1 MEEKIVRQLNW
12 VYYGVMVAA
21 IIVLTIMYYVR
32 SRYMEGAPLVDYLSQ
47 KGQIIQYIVLFDALI
62 TIPLGLYLVKWRK
75 PKTLERYCRV
85 ATWRILLVSNTMILG
100 IIAHYAM
107 GTMAYKSMLWVAAIA
122 AVSWY
127 FTKPTLGK
135 LDKEMTPDDP
145 NVETY

>member
-75 PKTLERYCRV
+75 PKTLERYRRV

-107 GTMAYKSMLWVAAIA
+107 GTIAYKSMLWVAAIA

-135 LDKEMTPDDP
+135 LDKEMTPEDP
-145 NVETY
+145 NIETY

>member
-75 PKTLERYCRV
+75 PKTLERYRRV

-135 LDKEMTPDDP
+135 LDKEMTPEDS
-145 NVETY
+145 NIETY

>member
-135 LDKEMTPDDP
+135 LDKEMTPEDP
-145 NVETY
+145 NIETY

>member
-12 VYYGVMVAA
+12 VYYGMMILA
-21 IIVLTIMYYVR
+21 IIVLTLMYYVR
-32 SRYMEGAPLVDYLSQ
+32 SKYMDGAPLVDYLSQ
-47 KGQIIQYIVLFDALI
+47 KGQIIQYIVIFDALL

-75 PKTLERYCRV
+75 PKTLEHYRRL
-85 ATWRILLVSNTMILG
+85 AIWRILLVSNTMILG

-107 GTMAYKSMLWVAAIA
+107 GTTVYKSMLWVAAIA
-122 AVSWY
+122 AVAWY

>member
-12 VYYGVMVAA
+12 VYYCMMILA
-21 IIVLTIMYYVR
+21 IIVLTLMYYVR
-32 SRYMEGAPLVDYLSQ
+32 SKYMDGAPFVDYLSK
-47 KGQIIQYIVLFDALI
+47 KGQIIQYIVIFDALL

-75 PKTLERYCRV
+75 PKTLEHYRRL
-85 ATWRILLVSNTMILG
+85 AIWRILLVSNTMILG

-122 AVSWY
+122 AVAWY